1 MVFKDV
7 EFAWNFVIFLNF
19 ELLKF
24 LLGQKLDKEKIFH
37 DHAHSIHKET
47 LCIIGLSN
55 S

>member
-1 MVFKDV
+1 MIFKNV
-7 EFAWNFVIFLNF
+7 GFAWNFAIFLNF

-24 LLGQKLDKEKIFH
+24 LLGEKLDKEKIFH

-47 LCIIGLSN
+47 LCIIGEGN